1 MADTVQELR
10 ALAEEIITNRGIATW
25 RHDAALLKRA
35 ADEIEQLRETSKA
48 RRKLLSGGELD
59 I

>member
-10 ALAEEIITNRGIATW
+10 ALAEEIITNRGFATW

-35 ADEIEQLRETSKA
+35 ADEIEQLLERISIP
-48 RRKLLSGGELD
+48 RRRSQ
-59 I
+59 